1 MSHKVISPLI
11 ILSLLLLQ
19 INVASA
25 CSPSLLPPM
34 KFEAK
39 DLIIKTNLLGPVYTN
54 IDEYTLIHTNKTPSS
69 ACGPGK
75 TYIKTSALRIIY
87 ILLGVM
93 AVTAVTAIYRN
104 REQRKWSSH

>member
-19 INVASA
+19 INVANA
-25 CSPSLLPPM
+25 CSPAPWPPL
-34 KFEAK
+34 KFQAK
-39 DLIIKTNLLGPVYTN
+39 DLIIKINSTGPVYTN
-54 IDEYTLIHTNKTPSS
+54 IDEYTFVYKDNTPGSI
-69 ACGPGK
+69 CGPNRI
-75 TYIKTSALRIIY
+75 YIKKSALRIIY

-93 AVTAVTAIYRN
+93 AVIAVTAIYRN